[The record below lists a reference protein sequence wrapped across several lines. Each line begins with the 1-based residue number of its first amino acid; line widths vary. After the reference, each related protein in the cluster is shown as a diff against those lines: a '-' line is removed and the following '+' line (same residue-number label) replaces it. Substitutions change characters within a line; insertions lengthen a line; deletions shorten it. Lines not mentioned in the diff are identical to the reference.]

1 MRTHPT
7 RTEPSML
14 AALRRLFPGGTAD
27 QFLDPLLDGLPC
39 GIFAIDLDGRITAWN
54 RQMEAL
60 TGFERDDVLGQGCE
74 VLDGSTCGGGPCP
87 VGGDGP
93 CALFRDGGV
102 RDRRC
107 TIRTR
112 GGEQIPVLKS
122 AQMVLDTTGSP
133 LGAFETVTDLRTVE
147 RLEADLEALRR
158 TVAAVEGTRGLI
170 GGHPSMARLREI
182 IALAAATEASVL
194 VQGETGTGK
203 ELVARAIH
211 DASPRRG
218 GPFVRVACCALS
230 ESLLESELFGHVR
243 GAFTGAVSG
252 RVGRFEAADGGTIFL
267 DEIGDI
273 SPALQAK
280 LLRVL
285 QEREFE
291 RVGDNRTVKV
301 DIRVVTATNRDLAAL
316 CREGR
321 FRQDLYYR
329 LAVMPLVVPP
339 LRERRSDIPLLV
351 AHFLDRLAAR
361 AGRPVPRLTA
371 PALAALVD
379 APWPGNVRELE
390 HALEYAWV
398 LSPQGFIEALALP
411 AAVSSPAT
419 AFSTMPDGPGGGE
432 GAVEP
437 TSPARRRKA
446 AGPGRAVLEATLG
459 AHGGSCTKTAE
470 ALGVHRV
477 TLWKW
482 LRAAGLG

>member
-1 MRTHPT
+1 MQPPT
-7 RTEPSML
+7 PTTDDPSML
-14 AALRRLFPGGTAD
+14 AALRRLFPGGAAD
-27 QFLDPLLDGLPC
+27 EFLAPLLDGLPC
-39 GIFAIDLDGRITAWN
+39 GVFAIDLGGRITAWN

-60 TGFERDDVLGQGCE
+60 TGFERDDVLGQGCD

-87 VGGDGP
+87 VGDGAP
-93 CALFRDGGV
+93 CALFRDGAV

-107 TIRTR
+107 SIRTR
-112 GGEQIPVLKS
+112 AGEQIPVLKS
-122 AQMVLDTTGSP
+122 AQMVRDAHGLP
-133 LGAFETVTDLRTVE
+133 LGAFETVTDLRAVE
-147 RLEADLEALRR
+147 RLEADVEALRR
-158 TVAAVEGTRGLI
+158 VVAITEGTRGLI
-170 GGHPSMARLREI
+170 GGHPVMARLREI

-203 ELVARAIH
+203 ELVARAVH
-211 DASPRRG
+211 EASPRRR

-291 RVGDNRTVKV
+291 RVGDNRTLKV
-301 DIRVVTATNRDLAAL
+301 DIRIVTATNRDLAAL

-329 LAVMPLVVPP
+329 LAVLPIVVPP

-351 AHFLDRLAAR
+351 THFLDRLAAQS
-361 AGRPVPRLTA
+361 GRPAPRLRA
-371 PALAALVD
+371 DALSVLCAAD
-379 APWPGNVRELE
+379 WPGNVRELE

-398 LSPQGFIEALALP
+398 LSPHGVIEPEALP
-411 AAVSSPAT
+411 AALQRSAESGRTERADPPPA
-419 AFSTMPDGPGGGE
+419 ASGPQG
-432 GAVEP
+432 
-437 TSPARRRKA
+437 SRRRRGA
-446 AGPGRAVLEATLG
+446 APERRVLEATL
-459 AHGGSCTKTAE
+459 ARHGGSCTEAAQ